1 MLETIPTLTHVVE
14 IMNYVHQRRANL
26 FRDVK
31 ADGVD
36 AFLVT
41 DPSNV
46 TYLSGFEGDGGY
58 LVVTPKQ
65 ALLVTDG
72 RFEEQ
77 LREENPELEAVIRPH
92 TKTIQ
97 EATAETLAKLGVK
110 TVGFEANHVSMA
122 LLEGLKE
129 KGPKLTFAPI
139 GPKIEQLRAIKDPS
153 EIEQIRVAVRIAERA
168 FQMFQAFLTDRDTEK
183 DSVDAME
190 SYLRRAGARGSS
202 FPTIVAYGE
211 RGALPHAQPTNRML
225 LENSKLLV
233 DWGADAGYKSDLTRT
248 FRSPFSVAPNR
259 KNRNERVGMKFQDIF
274 DAVRE
279 AQQAAV
285 AALRHGVPAKDVD
298 SAARKVLTTHNLN
311 DYFTHGLGHGI
322 GLEVHESPQIRQN
335 SDAVLEAGMVVTL
348 EPAVYIPGW
357 GGVRLEDM
365 FLVTKDDAPIRLTT
379 LPQDAGAVS

>member
-1 MLETIPTLTHVVE
+1 
-14 IMNYVHQRRANL
+14 MNYVQQRRTNL
-26 FRDVK
+26 FRDIK

-41 DPSNV
+41 NPRNV
-46 TYLSGFEGDGGY
+46 AYLSGFGGDSSY
-58 LVVTPKQ
+58 LILTPKQ
-65 ALLVTDG
+65 AILISDS

-97 EATAETLAKLGVK
+97 EATAETLTKLGAK
-110 TVGFEANHVSMA
+110 TVGFESNHVSMA
-122 LLEGLKE
+122 LLEDLKE
-129 KGPKLTFAPI
+129 KASKSTFAPV

-153 EIEQIRVAVRIAERA
+153 EIEQVRVAVRIAERA
-168 FQMFQAFLTDRDTEK
+168 FQMFQAFLTERDSEK

-190 SYLRRAGARGSS
+190 SYIRRAGAKCSA

-233 DWGADAGYKSDLTRT
+233 DWGADAGYKSDITRT
-248 FRSPFSVAPNR
+248 FRSPYNPSPNR
-259 KNRNERVGMKFQDIF
+259 KNRSERVGMKFQEIF
-274 DAVRE
+274 DAVQQ

-285 AALRHGVPAKDVD
+285 AVLKHGTPAKDVD
-298 SAARKVLTTHNLN
+298 SAARKVLDSFGLN
-311 DYFTHGLGHGI
+311 NYFTHGLGHGI
-322 GLEVHESPQIRQN
+322 GLDVHEAPQIRQN
-335 SDAVLEAGMVVTL
+335 SEAILEAGMIVTL

-365 FLVTKDDAPIRLTT
+365 FLITKDDAPPIRLTT
-379 LPQDAGAVS
+379 LPHDAGAVS